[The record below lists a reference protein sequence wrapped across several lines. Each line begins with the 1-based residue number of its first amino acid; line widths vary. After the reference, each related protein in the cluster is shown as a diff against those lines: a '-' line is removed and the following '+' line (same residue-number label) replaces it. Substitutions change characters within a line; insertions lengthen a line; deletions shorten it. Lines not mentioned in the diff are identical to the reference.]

1 VNSQALDF
9 LHTSQN
15 ADGGWGYAAPQAS
28 GVEPTSAVLLAAH
41 QDLDE
46 AALQKAVAWLLSCQH
61 ADGSW
66 GINPQ
71 DAQGCWLTA
80 WAVYALAKIQPGAQ
94 PAQAGIEWLMGEN
107 VMQISNLDDLEAGQ
121 RVAKIDFSLRGWPW
135 QPGEASW
142 VEPTALA
149 LLAMSAHRVETAR
162 IAESVQYLVNRRCPG
177 GGWNVGNPVMF
188 NAALPARAH
197 PTAWTL
203 LALAHTDP
211 QAVLDEDLESLRAEM
226 LRDDGIQALS
236 WGSLAL
242 SMFGVQEELAFWR
255 LIESQSADGSW
266 NANPYETAAACLALE
281 AHSKTV

>member
-1 VNSQALDF
+1 MNSQALDF
-9 LHTSQN
+9 LHASQN
-15 ADGGWGYAAPQAS
+15 ADGGWGYATSQDS
-28 GVEPTSAVLLAAH
+28 GVEPTCAVLLAAH
-41 QDLDE
+41 QNLDKP
-46 AALQKAVAWLLSCQH
+46 ALQKAVSWLLSCQH

-66 GINPQ
+66 GINPG

-80 WAVYALAKIQPGAQ
+80 WAVYALAKIQPGSQA
-94 PAQAGIEWLMGEN
+94 AQAGVEWLLGEN

-121 RVAKIDFSLRGWPW
+121 RVAQIDFSLRGWPW

-142 VEPTALA
+142 VEPTALT
-149 LLAMSAHRVETAR
+149 LLALTAHQVDTPR
-162 IAESVQYLVNRRCPG
+162 IAEAVKYLVNRRCPG

-188 NAALPARAH
+188 NAALPARAN

-203 LALAHTDP
+203 LALAYTDP
-211 QAVLDEDLESLRAEM
+211 QAVMVEDFDTLRAEM

-242 SMFGVQEELAFWR
+242 SLFGVQEELAFWR
-255 LIESQSADGSW
+255 LVESQAEDGSW
-266 NANPYETAAACLALE
+266 NTNPYETAVASLALD